1 LREDLVN
8 WLLEI
13 LAQKEKDMGR
23 DTFVFLEKSILLH
36 VLDSKW
42 KDHLY
47 AMDHL
52 RDDIH
57 FRSMGQRDVLVEYR
71 HEAFKLFDEMI
82 RAVKND
88 VASFIFKAQIKA
100 QEERKLTSVLSE
112 GLQKE
117 VHREFRPGAFSSLL
131 TENQP
136 ARPAAPIETAPQKQ
150 SDEPI
155 TLRREAPKVGRNEPC
170 PCGSGKKYKKCHG
183 QEA

>member
-1 LREDLVN
+1 
-8 WLLEI
+8 
-13 LAQKEKDMGR
+13 
-23 DTFVFLEKSILLH
+23 
-36 VLDSKW
+36 
-42 KDHLY
+42 
-47 AMDHL
+47 
-52 RDDIH
+52 
-57 FRSMGQRDVLVEYR
+57 
-71 HEAFKLFDEMI
+71 
-82 RAVKND
+82 
-88 VASFIFKAQIKA
+88 
-100 QEERKLTSVLSE
+100 LTSVLSE